1 MAGRPAEN
9 SLVHMGIAFLA
20 MGGWAAFAN
29 RAHPMPEPLVAGLVQ
44 GALSAAITL
53 VLKRMVEALGRRLSG
68 IAALVLPPLIAVS
81 LSLAI
86 LGSIHAAARTP
97 ELLATIAL
105 PASVTALYS
114 AGYALALW
122 RGRRTA

>member
-53 VLKRMVEALGRRLSG
+53 VLKRMVEALGRLFFELGGTIRTG
-68 IAALVLPPLIAVS
+68 EEVQRIQVEGGRAVGVC
-81 LSLAI
+81 AQV
-86 LGSIHAAARTP
+86 HHQHTRK
-97 ELLATIAL
+97 
-105 PASVTALYS
+105 
-114 AGYALALW
+114 
-122 RGRRTA
+122 

>member
-20 MGGWAAFAN
+20 MGGWAVFAN
-29 RAHPMPEPLVAGLVQ
+29 RAHPMREPLVAGLVQ
-44 GALSAAITL
+44 GALSAGITL
-53 VLKRMVEALGRRLSG
+53 VLKRMVEALGRRLAG
-68 IAALVLPPLIAVS
+68 IAALVLPPLIAVA

-86 LGSIHAAARTP
+86 LGTIHMAAGTP

-122 RGRRTA
+122 RGRRAT